1 MNEHNPPMMLPNGQ
15 VYGEQVS
22 QNNNLFHLCLSLCL
36 SQALLRMSE
45 CNGGVVT
52 CPRTSETFQY
62 DDIKKVFVM

>member
-1 MNEHNPPMMLPNGQ
+1 MMLPNGQ

-22 QNNNLFHLCLSLCL
+22 QNNNLFHFCLSLCL
-36 SQALLRMSE
+36 CFSLSVSQALLRMSE